1 MAPTPVLNTFD
12 PARAADIGEATAE
25 LISRR
30 QRFLG
35 AGYRLFY
42 EHPVYLERAEGV
54 WLYGKN
60 GEKYLDGY
68 NNVPSV
74 GHCHAHV
81 LAAVA
86 RQASALNIHTRYLF
100 DILADYAEKLIG
112 KFPAELGKV
121 MFTCSGSEAT
131 DLALRVARTFTK
143 GEGIVVTR
151 HAYHGT
157 TAAASEVSPSRGA
170 TSPRVRL
177 VDSPDLY
184 RSTDGNVAQ
193 HFASDVANAIAALQA
208 DGIKFAGMIS
218 DTAYCSD
225 GLCVD
230 PAGFLRD
237 VVEVVHKAGGVFIA
251 DEVQPGFART
261 GTHMWGFQR
270 HGIIPDLVAMG
281 KAMGNG
287 LPIGG
292 VVGKAELFD
301 TFGKTNRYFNTFGGN
316 PVCCAAGLAVLEV
329 IEQEGLM
336 ENARAVG
343 EHLNTGFKK
352 LAGKY
357 PAIGNVRNAGLIVGV
372 EFVKDHV
379 DKEPDGAAALAVV
392 NALRDR
398 SILISTM
405 GPYGNVLKIR
415 PPLPFSR
422 ENAEQLLSETD
433 AILAA
438 S

>member
-1 MAPTPVLNTFD
+1 MAPIPVLNNFD
-12 PARAADIGEATAE
+12 PSKAADIGAATAE
-25 LISRR
+25 LIARR
-30 QRFLG
+30 QSALG

-74 GHCHAHV
+74 GHCHPHV
-81 LAAVA
+81 VAAVT
-86 RQASALNIHTRYLF
+86 RQLSTLNTHTRYLF
-100 DILADYAEKLIG
+100 DILAQYAEKLIG
-112 KFPAELGKV
+112 TFPAELSKV
-121 MFTCSGSEAT
+121 MLTCSGSEAT
-131 DLALRVARTFTK
+131 DLALRIARAWTG

-157 TAAASEVSPSRGA
+157 TAAASEVSPSRGT

-177 VDSPDLY
+177 VDAPDFY
-184 RSTDGNVAQ
+184 RSKDGNVAR
-193 HFASDVANAIAALQA
+193 HFAEDIAAAIRALEA

-237 VVEVVHKAGGVFIA
+237 AVDVVHGAGGVFIA

-270 HGIIPDLVAMG
+270 HGIVPDLVAMG

-301 TFGKTNRYFNTFGGN
+301 RFGKANRYFNTFGGN

-336 ENARAVG
+336 ANARIVG
-343 EHLNTGFKK
+343 DYLNGGFKK
-352 LAGKY
+352 LAAKY
-357 PAIGNVRNAGLIVGV
+357 PAIGNVRSAGLIVGV
-372 EFVKDHV
+372 ELVKDHAS
-379 DKEPDGAAALAVV
+379 KEADGAAALAVV
-392 NALRDR
+392 NGLRDR
-398 SILISTM
+398 GILISTM
-405 GPYGNVLKIR
+405 GPYGSVLKIR
-415 PPLPFSR
+415 PPLPFSIA
-422 ENAEQLLSETD
+422 NAEQLLSETE
-433 AILAA
+433 AILG
-438 S
+438 